1 MEKQII
7 LKVRDYKKDKAIA
20 CGSWIPFGW
29 KFVAIEILPD
39 KVLNKD
45 ILNKL
50 KGEEYIIVLFRRVN
64 RFVIPKAIQ

>member
-20 CGSWIPFGW
+20 CGSWLPRGW
-29 KFVAIEILPD
+29 QFVAIEILPN

-50 KGEEYIIVLFRRVN
+50 KGEEYVIVLFRRVN
-64 RFVIPKAIQ
+64 RFVIPKTIQ